1 MARRIPLAK
10 IGDYSRDKYE
20 KLLREV
26 VFETDRQLK
35 DGSPVDT
42 GRLRLSWSIG
52 ENNTPG
58 YDPGPQSA
66 IPDITPPRRLN
77 YGTERAGNVYHIH
90 TNMEYALPVLYGES
104 LPPSWNGSWRSKK
117 NQIVKGY
124 PDLVA
129 RKMTA
134 WVKRVADQIGR
145 QD

>member
-1 MARRIPLAK
+1 MARRITLAQ
-10 IGDYSRDKYE
+10 IGDYSREKYE
-20 KLLREV
+20 KLLRYV
-26 VFETDRQLK
+26 VFETDNQLK
-35 DGSPVDT
+35 EGSPVDT

-58 YDPGPQSA
+58 YDPGPQTTASG
-66 IPDITPPRRLN
+66 ITPPRRLN

-90 TNMEYALPVLYGES
+90 TNIEYALPVLYGES
-104 LPPSWNGSWRSKK
+104 LPPSWNGSWRSKN

-129 RKMTA
+129 RNMTA
-134 WVKRVADQIGR
+134 WAKRVADQIGR

>member
-10 IGDYSRDKYE
+10 IGDYSREKYE

>member
-1 MARRIPLAK
+1 MARRITLAQ
-10 IGDYSRDKYE
+10 IGDYSREKYE
-20 KLLREV
+20 KLLRYV
-26 VFETDRQLK
+26 VFETDKQLK
-35 DGSPVDT
+35 EGSPVDT

-104 LPPSWNGSWRSKK
+104 LSPSWNGSWRSKN

-129 RKMTA
+129 RNMTA

>member
-10 IGDYSRDKYE
+10 IGDYSREKYE
-20 KLLREV
+20 KLLRYV
-26 VFETDRQLK
+26 VFETDKQLK
-35 DGSPVDT
+35 EGSPVDT
-42 GRLRLSWSIG
+42 GRLRLSWSIS
-52 ENNTPG
+52 ENDAPG

-66 IPDITPPRRLN
+66 IQGITPPRRLN

-104 LPPSWNGSWRSKK
+104 LPPSWNGSWRSKN

-129 RKMTA
+129 RNMTA
-134 WVKRVADQIGR
+134 WAKRVADQIGR

>member
-1 MARRIPLAK
+1 MARRITLAQ

-26 VFETDRQLK
+26 VFETDKQLK
-35 DGSPVDT
+35 EGSPVDT

>member
-1 MARRIPLAK
+1 MARRITLAQ

-20 KLLREV
+20 KLLRAV
-26 VFETDRQLK
+26 VFETDKQLK
-35 DGSPVDT
+35 EGSPVDT

-90 TNMEYALPVLYGES
+90 TNIEYALPVLYGES

-129 RKMTA
+129 RNMTA
-134 WVKRVADQIGR
+134 WAKRVADQIGR

>member
-1 MARRIPLAK
+1 MARRITLAQ
-10 IGDYSRDKYE
+10 IGDYSREKYE

-90 TNMEYALPVLYGES
+90 TNIEYALPVLYGES
-104 LPPSWNGSWRSKK
+104 LPSAWNGSWRSKD

-129 RKMTA
+129 RNMTKWA
-134 WVKRVADQIGR
+134 KRVADQIGR

>member
-1 MARRIPLAK
+1 MARRITLAQ

-20 KLLREV
+20 KLLRAV
-26 VFETDRQLK
+26 VFETDKQLK
-35 DGSPVDT
+35 EGSPVDT

-129 RKMTA
+129 RNMTA
-134 WVKRVADQIGR
+134 WAKRVADQIGR

>member
-77 YGTERAGNVYHIH
+77 YGTERAGNV
-90 TNMEYALPVLYGES
+90 
-104 LPPSWNGSWRSKK
+104 
-117 NQIVKGY
+117 
-124 PDLVA
+124 
-129 RKMTA
+129 
-134 WVKRVADQIGR
+134 
-145 QD
+145 

>member
-1 MARRIPLAK
+1 MARRITLAQ
-10 IGDYSRDKYE
+10 IGDYSREKYE

-66 IPDITPPRRLN
+66 ISGITPPRRLN

-90 TNMEYALPVLYGES
+90 TNIEYALPVLYGEN
-104 LPPSWNGSWRSKK
+104 LPSAWNGSWRSKN

-129 RKMTA
+129 RNMTA

>member
-10 IGDYSRDKYE
+10 IGDYSREKYE

-66 IPDITPPRRLN
+66 IPDITPPRR
-77 YGTERAGNVYHIH
+77 A
-90 TNMEYALPVLYGES
+90 
-104 LPPSWNGSWRSKK
+104 PPSPE
-117 NQIVKGY
+117 GY
-124 PDLVA
+124 FQTQVRLTFETFEDL
-129 RKMTA
+129 
-134 WVKRVADQIGR
+134 
-145 QD
+145 

>member
-1 MARRIPLAK
+1 MARRITLAQ

-20 KLLREV
+20 KLLRAV
-26 VFETDRQLK
+26 VFETDKQLK
-35 DGSPVDT
+35 EGSPVDT

-52 ENNTPG
+52 ENEAPG
-58 YDPGPQSA
+58 YDPGPQATPSG
-66 IPDITPPRRLN
+66 ITPPRRLN

-90 TNMEYALPVLYGES
+90 TSMEYALPVLYGEN

-129 RKMTA
+129 RNMTA
-134 WVKRVADQIGR
+134 WAKRVADQIGR

>member
-10 IGDYSRDKYE
+10 IGDYSREKYE
-20 KLLREV
+20 KLLRYV
-26 VFETDRQLK
+26 VFETDKQLK
-35 DGSPVDT
+35 EGSPVDT
-42 GRLRLSWSIG
+42 GRLRLSWSIS
-52 ENNTPG
+52 ENDAPG

-66 IPDITPPRRLN
+66 ISGITPPRRLN

-90 TNMEYALPVLYGES
+90 TNIEYALPVLYGEN
-104 LPPSWNGSWRSKK
+104 LPSAWNGSWRSKK

-129 RKMTA
+129 RNMTA